1 MFGFGMSPRDK
12 WHLNQVEMM
21 IAPIALSSG
30 QDVKTLARQFFDSTK
45 EEAVKRMGEN
55 AYIENYGEKVIANKK
70 ELVEKRLAA
79 GLTVDD
85 IRNYWNQTPLMLEIQ
100 SKFLEMSDFM
110 ALNVA
115 QQLGKSDQ
123 ELQAIVAGW
132 RKTRPRWGDPEQWN
146 PTLPVNI
153 EFSAIDADLYIEFY
167 LRVNRWQERTPET
180 VQNSLLKNFT
190 SFNAMLRNLIK
201 DKKL

>member
-12 WHLNQVEMM
+12 WHLSQVELM
-21 IAPIALSSG
+21 IRPIALSSG

-55 AYIENYGEKVIANKK
+55 AYIENYGEKIIANKK
-70 ELVEKRLAA
+70 ELVEKRVAA
-79 GLTVDD
+79 GLAVDD

-100 SKFLEMSDFM
+100 SKFLEMADFM

-123 ELQAIVAGW
+123 ELQAMVAGW
-132 RKTRPRWGDPEQWN
+132 RKTQPRWGDPEQWN
-146 PTLPVNI
+146 PTLPVNNG
-153 EFSAIDADLYIEFY
+153 FSSIDADLYIEFY
-167 LRVNRWQERTPET
+167 LRVNRWREKTPEAS
-180 VQNSLLKNFT
+180 QNALLKDFT
-190 SFNAMLRNLIK
+190 SYNAMIRQLVK
-201 DKKL
+201 DKQL

>member
-1 MFGFGMSPRDK
+1 MFGFGMSSRDK
-12 WHLNQVEMM
+12 WHLSQVEMM
-21 IAPIALSSG
+21 ITPIALSSG

-55 AYIENYGEKVIANKK
+55 AYIENYGEKIITNKK
-70 ELVEKRLAA
+70 ELVEKRVAA

-100 SKFLEMSDFM
+100 TKFLEMADFM

-132 RKTRPRWGDPEQWN
+132 RKTQPRWGDPEQWN
-146 PTLPVNI
+146 PALPVNNG
-153 EFSAIDADLYIEFY
+153 FSSVDADLYIEFY
-167 LRVNRWQERTPET
+167 LRVNRWREKTPEST
-180 VQNSLLKNFT
+180 QNSLLKNFT
-190 SFNAMLRNLIK
+190 SYNAMLRELVK
-201 DKKL
+201 DKQL